1 MRSVIVLTTVLFP
14 LLAFGGGTPLPRG
27 LEALG
32 IDVPVSLDMRVS
44 DLDKIRG
51 HVVKSGRFVAI
62 TKGNDLLSMELD
74 ADRPRVR
81 RIVIAL
87 EKDTF
92 GRLVKKAS
100 QLYSEGNQYTREKLN
115 EYEAHVW
122 KDKNTRLGLI
132 RAKGGFRLEL
142 VDRKQ

>member
-1 MRSVIVLTTVLFP
+1 
-14 LLAFGGGTPLPRG
+14 
-27 LEALG
+27 
-32 IDVPVSLDMRVS
+32 
-44 DLDKIRG
+44 
-51 HVVKSGRFVAI
+51 
-62 TKGNDLLSMELD
+62 MELD

-87 EKDTF
+87 GKDTF

-100 QLYSEGNQYTREKLN
+100 QLYSEGNQYAREKLD

-122 KDKNTRLGLI
+122 KDKNTTLGLI

-142 VDRKQ
+142 VDREQ